1 MKSLFSLLA
10 MVMISVAS
18 FAQVQKKNHV
28 TIIKIDTSSTGQVDT
43 LIFNFE
49 GDQIGNM
56 KDIMKQFP
64 DIDLSIMDSS
74 INFNFDNNFQM
85 PEGMIFAMPNDMQE
99 GMVFGMP
106 NDMPFGFGAT
116 NNSAKIGMTPAQSFK
131 GKGVMIET
139 VVPTSLGAALG
150 LQTGD
155 VIVELNKQAIHDFD
169 ELVGTL
175 QQYSVGDE
183 ADITFLRN
191 GKKKKVTGY
200 FIPAQSGPMGQ
211 REIRI
216 QRP

>member
-1 MKSLFSLLA
+1 M
-10 MVMISVAS
+10 
-18 FAQVQKKNHV
+18 QKKNHV
-28 TIIKIDTSSTGQVDT
+28 TIIKIDTSSTGQIDT

-49 GDQIGNM
+49 GDQLGNM

-64 DIDLSIMDSS
+64 DIDISIMDTAF
-74 INFNFDNNFQM
+74 NFNFDNNLQM
-85 PEGMIFAMPNDMQE
+85 SQGMVFAMPNE
-99 GMVFGMP
+99 
-106 NDMPFGFGAT
+106 MPFGFGAPD
-116 NNSAKIGMTPAQSFK
+116 NSAKIGISPALSFK

-155 VIVELNKQAIHDFD
+155 IIVELNKQAIHDFD

-175 QQYSVGDE
+175 QQYAVGDE
-183 ADITFLRN
+183 ASITILRN

-200 FIPAQSGPMGQ
+200 FIPAQAGNNMQ

-216 QRP
+216 TRP

>member
-1 MKSLFSLLA
+1 MKTFFSLLTLCF
-10 MVMISVAS
+10 ISVLS

-28 TIIKIDTSSTGQVDT
+28 TIIKIDTSSTGQIDT

-49 GDQIGNM
+49 GDQMGNM
-56 KDIMKQFP
+56 KDILKQFP

-74 INFNFDNNFQM
+74 FNFSFDNNLQM
-85 PEGMIFAMPNDMQE
+85 PQGMVFAMPNE
-99 GMVFGMP
+99 
-106 NDMPFGFGAT
+106 MPFGFGAPD
-116 NNSAKIGMTPAQSFK
+116 NSAKIGISPAVSFK

-155 VIVELNKQAIHDFD
+155 IIVELNKQAIRDFD

-175 QQYSVGDE
+175 QQYTVGDE
-183 ADITFLRN
+183 ANITILRN

-200 FIPAQSGPMGQ
+200 FIPAQAGNNMQ

-216 QRP
+216 TRP

>member
-1 MKSLFSLLA
+1 MKTLFTLLTISLFS
-10 MVMISVAS
+10 IIS

-28 TIIKIDTSSTGQVDT
+28 TIIKIDTSSTGQLDT

-49 GDQIGNM
+49 GDQLENM

-74 INFNFDNNFQM
+74 FNFNFDNNFQM
-85 PEGMIFAMPNDMQE
+85 PEGLGFPMPD
-99 GMVFGMP
+99 G
-106 NDMPFGFGAT
+106 MPFGFGAPD
-116 NNSAKIGMTPAQSFK
+116 NGAKIGITPARSFK

-155 VIVELNKQAIHDFD
+155 VLVELNNNEITEFD
-169 ELVGTL
+169 ELVGIL
-175 QQYSVGDE
+175 QMYAVGDE
-183 ADITFLRN
+183 ANITFLRN

-200 FIPAQSGPMGQ
+200 FIPAQGGNNMQ

>member
-1 MKSLFSLLA
+1 MKTLFTLLTVSLFS
-10 MVMISVAS
+10 VIS

-28 TIIKIDTSSTGQVDT
+28 TIIKIDTTNTGQVDT

-49 GDQIGNM
+49 GDQMGNM
-56 KDIMKQFP
+56 KEILKNIPSFDM
-64 DIDLSIMDSS
+64 SIMDSS
-74 INFNFDNNFQM
+74 FNFSFEKDFQM
-85 PEGMIFAMPNDMQE
+85 PEGMIF
-99 GMVFGMP
+99 GMP
-106 NDMPFGFGAT
+106 NEMPFGFGAP
-116 NNSAKIGMTPAQSFK
+116 NNSAKIGITPARSFK
-131 GKGVMIET
+131 GEGVMIET

-155 VIVELNKQAIHDFD
+155 VIVELNKQAIHNFD

-175 QQYSVGDE
+175 QQYSLGDE
-183 ADITFLRN
+183 AIITFLRN

-200 FIPAQSGPMGQ
+200 FIPAQGGNNMQ

>member
-1 MKSLFSLLA
+1 MKTLFTLLTISLL
-10 MVMISVAS
+10 SVIS

-28 TIIKIDTSSTGQVDT
+28 TIIKIDTTITGQVDT

-56 KDIMKQFP
+56 EEIMKSIPGF
-64 DIDLSIMDSS
+64 DMSIMDSS
-74 INFNFDNNFQM
+74 FNFGFEKDFQM
-85 PEGMIFAMPNDMQE
+85 PE

-106 NDMPFGFGAT
+106 NEMPFGFGAPD
-116 NNSAKIGMTPAQSFK
+116 NSAKIGITPARSFK

-155 VIVELNKQAIHDFD
+155 ILIELNNNEINEFD
-169 ELVGTL
+169 ELVGIL
-175 QQYSVGDE
+175 QMYAVGDE
-183 ADITFLRN
+183 ANITFLRN

-200 FIPAQSGPMGQ
+200 FIPAQGGNNMQ

>member
-1 MKSLFSLLA
+1 MKSFFSLLTVCLFSA
-10 MVMISVAS
+10 IS

-28 TIIKIDTSSTGQVDT
+28 TIIKIDTSSTGQLDT

-49 GDQIGNM
+49 GDQLENM

-74 INFNFDNNFQM
+74 FNFSFDNNFNFDNNFQM
-85 PEGMIFAMPNDMQE
+85 PEGM
-99 GMVFGMP
+99 VFGLP
-106 NDMPFGFGAT
+106 NEMPFGFGAT
-116 NNSAKIGMTPAQSFK
+116 DNSAKIGITPARSFK
-131 GKGVMIET
+131 GEGVMIET
-139 VVPTSLGAALG
+139 VSPVSLGAALG

-155 VIVELNKQAIHDFD
+155 VIVELNKQTINDFD

-175 QQYSVGDE
+175 QLYSVGDE
-183 ADITFLRN
+183 ANITVLRN

-200 FIPAQSGPMGQ
+200 FIPAQAGNNMQ

-216 QRP
+216 TRP

>member
-1 MKSLFSLLA
+1 LL
-10 MVMISVAS
+10 SVIS

-28 TIIKIDTSSTGQVDT
+28 TIIKIDTTITGQVDT

-56 KDIMKQFP
+56 EEIMKNIPGF
-64 DIDLSIMDSS
+64 DMSIIDSS
-74 INFNFDNNFQM
+74 FNFGFEKDFQM
-85 PEGMIFAMPNDMQE
+85 PEGMIF
-99 GMVFGMP
+99 GMP
-106 NDMPFGFGAT
+106 NEMPFGFGAPDK
-116 NNSAKIGMTPAQSFK
+116 SAKIGITPARSFK
-131 GKGVMIET
+131 GEGVMIET

-155 VIVELNKQAIHDFD
+155 VIVELNKQAIHNFD

-175 QQYSVGDE
+175 QQYSIGDE
-183 ADITFLRN
+183 ANITFLRN

-200 FIPAQSGPMGQ
+200 FIPAQGGNNMQ

>member
-1 MKSLFSLLA
+1 MKTFFSLLTLCF
-10 MVMISVAS
+10 ISGLS
-18 FAQVQKKNHV
+18 FAQVQKKNHI
-28 TIIKIDTSSTGQVDT
+28 TIVKIDTTITGQVDT

-49 GDQIGNM
+49 GDQLGNM

-64 DIDLSIMDSS
+64 DIDISIMDTAF
-74 INFNFDNNFQM
+74 NFNFDNNLQM
-85 PEGMIFAMPNDMQE
+85 PQGMVFAMPNE
-99 GMVFGMP
+99 
-106 NDMPFGFGAT
+106 MPFGFLEAQD
-116 NNSAKIGMTPAQSFK
+116 NSAKIGITPARSFK

-155 VIVELNKQAIHDFD
+155 VIVELNNNAINEFD

-175 QQYSVGDE
+175 KMYTVGDE
-183 ADITFLRN
+183 ANITFLRN

-200 FIPAQSGPMGQ
+200 FIPAQGGNNMQ

>member
-10 MVMISVAS
+10 ITLFNVIS

-28 TIIKIDTSSTGQVDT
+28 TIIKIDTTISGQTDT

-56 KDIMKQFP
+56 EEIMKNIPGF
-64 DIDLSIMDSS
+64 DMSIMDSS
-74 INFNFDNNFQM
+74 LNFGFEKDFQM
-85 PEGMIFAMPNDMQE
+85 PEGMIF
-99 GMVFGMP
+99 GMP
-106 NDMPFGFGAT
+106 NEMPFGFGAPD
-116 NNSAKIGMTPAQSFK
+116 NSAKIGITPARSFK

-155 VIVELNKQAIHDFD
+155 ILIELNKSVINEFD
-169 ELVGTL
+169 ELVGIL
-175 QQYSVGDE
+175 QMYAVGDE
-183 ADITFLRN
+183 ANITFLRN

-200 FIPAQSGPMGQ
+200 FIPAQGGNNMQ

>member
-1 MKSLFSLLA
+1 
-10 MVMISVAS
+10 MISAVS

-28 TIIKIDTSSTGQVDT
+28 TIIKIDTSSTGQIDT

-49 GDQIGNM
+49 GDQLENM

-64 DIDLSIMDSS
+64 EIDLSIMDTAF
-74 INFNFDNNFQM
+74 NFNFDNNFQM
-85 PEGMIFAMPNDMQE
+85 PEVKGFPMPD
-99 GMVFGMP
+99 G
-106 NDMPFGFGAT
+106 MPFGFGAPD
-116 NNSAKIGMTPAQSFK
+116 NSAKIGITPARSFK

-139 VVPTSLGAALG
+139 VIPTSLGAALG

-155 VIVELNKQAIHDFD
+155 IIVELNQNEINEFD
-169 ELVGTL
+169 ELIVIL
-175 QQYSVGDE
+175 QMYNVGDE
-183 ADITFLRN
+183 ANITFLRN

-200 FIPAQSGPMGQ
+200 FIPAQGGNNMQ

>member
-1 MKSLFSLLA
+1 MKSLFSLIA
-10 MVMISVAS
+10 ITAFSVIS

-28 TIIKIDTSSTGQVDT
+28 TIIKIDTTISGQTDT

-49 GDQIGNM
+49 GDQMDNM
-56 KDIMKQFP
+56 AEILKNIPGFDM
-64 DIDLSIMDSS
+64 SIMDSS
-74 INFNFDNNFQM
+74 INFGFEKDFQM
-85 PEGMIFAMPNDMQE
+85 PDAM
-99 GMVFGMP
+99 GFFGMP
-106 NDMPFGFGAT
+106 NDMPFGFGAPD
-116 NNSAKIGMTPAQSFK
+116 NSAKIGITPAKSFK

-139 VVPTSLGAALG
+139 VLPTSLGAALG

-155 VIVELNKQAIHDFD
+155 VIVELNNNDINEFD

-175 QQYSVGDE
+175 QMYAVGDE
-183 ADITFLRN
+183 ANITFLRN

-200 FIPAQSGPMGQ
+200 FIPAQGGNNMQ

>member
-1 MKSLFSLLA
+1 MKSLFSLLTICLFSA
-10 MVMISVAS
+10 FSY
-18 FAQVQKKNHV
+18 AQVQKKNHV
-28 TIIKIDTSSTGQVDT
+28 TIIKIDTSSTGQLDT

-49 GDQIGNM
+49 GDQLENM

-74 INFNFDNNFQM
+74 FNFNFDNNFNFDKNFQI
-85 PEGMIFAMPNDMQE
+85 PE

-106 NDMPFGFGAT
+106 NEMPFGFGAPD
-116 NNSAKIGMTPAQSFK
+116 NSAKIGITPARSFK
-131 GKGVMIET
+131 GAGVMIET
-139 VVPTSLGAALG
+139 VSPVSLGAALG

-155 VIVELNKQAIHDFD
+155 IIVELNKQAINDFD

-175 QQYSVGDE
+175 QLYSVGDE
-183 ADITFLRN
+183 ANITVLRN

-200 FIPAQSGPMGQ
+200 FIPAQAGNNMQ

-216 QRP
+216 TRP

>member
-1 MKSLFSLLA
+1 MFSG
-10 MVMISVAS
+10 IS

-28 TIIKIDTSSTGQVDT
+28 TIIKIDTTITGQVDT

-56 KDIMKQFP
+56 EEIMKNIPGF
-64 DIDLSIMDSS
+64 DMSIIDSS
-74 INFNFDNNFQM
+74 FNFGFEKDFKM
-85 PEGMIFAMPNDMQE
+85 PEGMIF
-99 GMVFGMP
+99 GMP
-106 NDMPFGFGAT
+106 NEMPFGFGAPD
-116 NNSAKIGMTPAQSFK
+116 NSAKIGITPARSFK
-131 GKGVMIET
+131 GEGVMIET
-139 VVPTSLGAALG
+139 VLPTSLGAALG

-155 VIVELNKQAIHDFD
+155 VIVELNKQAIHNFD

-175 QQYSVGDE
+175 QQYSLGDE
-183 ADITFLRN
+183 AIITFLRN

-200 FIPAQSGPMGQ
+200 FIPAQGGNNMQ

>member
-1 MKSLFSLLA
+1 MKIFFSLLTLCF
-10 MVMISVAS
+10 ISVLS

-28 TIIKIDTSSTGQVDT
+28 TIIKIDTSSTGQIDT

-49 GDQIGNM
+49 GDQMGNM
-56 KDIMKQFP
+56 KDILKQFP

-74 INFNFDNNFQM
+74 FNLSFDNNLQM
-85 PEGMIFAMPNDMQE
+85 PQGMVFAMPNE
-99 GMVFGMP
+99 
-106 NDMPFGFGAT
+106 MPFGFGAPD
-116 NNSAKIGMTPAQSFK
+116 NSAKIGISPAVSFK

-155 VIVELNKQAIHDFD
+155 IIVELNKIEITNF
-169 ELVGTL
+169 ETLVETL
-175 QQYSVGDE
+175 KQYAVGDE
-183 ADITFLRN
+183 ANITFLRN
-191 GKKKKVTGY
+191 GKKKKVSGY
-200 FIPAQSGPMGQ
+200 FIPTQGGNNMQ

>member
-1 MKSLFSLLA
+1 MKTLFTLLTISLLS
-10 MVMISVAS
+10 IIS
-18 FAQVQKKNHV
+18 FAQIQKKNHV
-28 TIIKIDTSSTGQVDT
+28 TIIKIDTTITGQVDT

-56 KDIMKQFP
+56 EEIMKSIPGF
-64 DIDLSIMDSS
+64 DMSIMDSS
-74 INFNFDNNFQM
+74 FNFGFEKDFQM
-85 PEGMIFAMPNDMQE
+85 PE

-106 NDMPFGFGAT
+106 NEMPFGFGAPD
-116 NNSAKIGMTPAQSFK
+116 NSAKIGITPARSFK
-131 GKGVMIET
+131 GEGVMIET

-155 VIVELNKQAIHDFD
+155 VIVELNNNEINDFD

-183 ADITFLRN
+183 ANITFLRN

-200 FIPAQSGPMGQ
+200 FIPAQGGNNMQ

>member
-1 MKSLFSLLA
+1 MKSLFSLFA
-10 MVMISVAS
+10 IVMISVIS

-28 TIIKIDTSSTGQVDT
+28 TIIKIDTSSTGQIDT

-49 GDQIGNM
+49 GDQLKNM

-64 DIDLSIMDSS
+64 DIDLSIMDTAFS
-74 INFNFDNNFQM
+74 FKLDNNFQM
-85 PEGMIFAMPNDMQE
+85 PEVKGFPMPDGMT
-99 GMVFGMP
+99 
-106 NDMPFGFGAT
+106 FGFGAPD
-116 NNSAKIGMTPAQSFK
+116 NSAKIGITPARSFK
-131 GKGVMIET
+131 GEGVMIET
-139 VVPTSLGAALG
+139 VSPISLGAALG

-155 VIVELNKQAIHDFD
+155 IIVELNKNIIKSFD

-175 QQYSVGDE
+175 QQYLVGDE
-183 ADITFLRN
+183 ANITVLRN

-200 FIPAQSGPMGQ
+200 FIPAEGGNNMQ

>member
-1 MKSLFSLLA
+1 MKSLFSLLTLCF
-10 MVMISVAS
+10 ISVIS

-28 TIIKIDTSSTGQVDT
+28 TIIKIDTTISGQVDT

-56 KDIMKQFP
+56 EEIMKNIPGF
-64 DIDLSIMDSS
+64 DMSIIDSSFQMSVMDSS
-74 INFNFDNNFQM
+74 FNFGFEKDFQM
-85 PEGMIFAMPNDMQE
+85 PE

-106 NDMPFGFGAT
+106 NEMPFGFGAPD
-116 NNSAKIGMTPAQSFK
+116 NSAKIGITPARSFK

-139 VVPTSLGAALG
+139 VVATSLGAALG

-155 VIVELNKQAIHDFD
+155 ILVELNNNEINEFD
-169 ELVGTL
+169 ELVGIL
-175 QQYSVGDE
+175 QMYAVGDE
-183 ADITFLRN
+183 ANITFLRN

-200 FIPAQSGPMGQ
+200 FIPAQGGNNMQ

-216 QRP
+216 KRP

>member
-1 MKSLFSLLA
+1 MKTLFTLLTISLFS
-10 MVMISVAS
+10 VIS

-28 TIIKIDTSSTGQVDT
+28 TIIKIDTTIAGKVDT

-56 KDIMKQFP
+56 EEIMKNIPGF
-64 DIDLSIMDSS
+64 DMSIIDSS
-74 INFNFDNNFQM
+74 FNFGFEKDFQM
-85 PEGMIFAMPNDMQE
+85 PEGMIF
-99 GMVFGMP
+99 GMP
-106 NDMPFGFGAT
+106 NEMPFGFGAPD
-116 NNSAKIGMTPAQSFK
+116 NSAKIGITPARSFK
-131 GKGVMIET
+131 GEGVMIET

-155 VIVELNKQAIHDFD
+155 VIVELNKQAIHNFD

-183 ADITFLRN
+183 ANITFLRN

-200 FIPAQSGPMGQ
+200 FIPAQGGNNMQ